1 MMAKLVCHND
11 LTIGSLIKEYISQN
25 KHLFVLYVLFVL
37 LIPLQDIGLPHLF
50 GKLVKTIQ
58 SKGNLTNPLMMI
70 IAIIFILQIAYS
82 IEDHIDVRMFPAI
95 QKFTREKMMNHLFAM
110 QKTQYEE
117 LKVGEITTKIIKMP
131 ALMYAYMDQWK
142 NLFIPRAVVFTVA
155 VIYFFYQDVLIGA
168 TLLVLILSLI
178 LSVFH
183 SIKFCSML
191 AQKRDNLYNQLY
203 EEVDDV
209 LRNAMTVLNYNEE
222 ESELARIDQY
232 HEQYAQLSQKSLD
245 CASRVRYF
253 FMPIICIYLAFFCYY
268 LYNRVTRKQMEPAS
282 FIALFFI
289 MIQITNS
296 MWRIIANVK
305 EAVMRWG
312 MIQET
317 LDIFKV
323 CKKYKRHEVMI
334 PNIPHHSGLTF
345 YNISYSFENRTLFNN
360 LNLHIPLGQK
370 VLIVGH
376 IGSGKSTLLRLLMKY
391 AEPDVGEILI
401 NNIPYSKIKA
411 ADLRSVIG
419 YIPQNPILFN
429 RTVYENVVYGIPHI
443 SKNQVEGLIYDL
455 GLADVFS
462 KMTDGIDTMVGK
474 YGSKVSGGQRQIIWL
489 LRTILQNPD
498 IILMDEPTSSIDEK
512 TKEVVQHLCNVL
524 MKDKTVIMVTHDA
537 FLTQFADRIIHMR
550 HGEVVD
556 DQLSSSSSSPSS

>member
-1 MMAKLVCHND
+1 MHELQCHND

-25 KHLFVLYVLFVL
+25 KQLFILYVLFVL

-58 SKGNLTNPLMMI
+58 TRGSLTNPLVMI
-70 IAIIFILQIAYS
+70 ISIIFILQIAYS
-82 IEDHIDVRMFPAI
+82 IEDHIDMRMFPAI

-110 QKTQYEE
+110 QKNHYEE

-131 ALMYAYMDQWK
+131 ALMYSYMDQWK

-155 VIYFFYQDVLIGA
+155 IIYFFYQDVLIGA
-168 TLLVLILSLI
+168 TLMVLVLTLVA
-178 LSVFH
+178 SVFH
-183 SIKFCSML
+183 SIKYCSIL
-191 AQKRDNLYNQLY
+191 AQKRDFLYNQLY

-209 LRNAMTVLNYNEE
+209 LRNALTVLNYNEE
-222 ESELARIDQY
+222 EAELARIDKY
-232 HEQYAQLSQKSLD
+232 HEGYAKLSQEALD
-245 CASRVRYF
+245 CASKVRYF
-253 FMPIICIYLAFFCYY
+253 FMPVISIYLAFFCYY
-268 LYNRVTRKQMEPAS
+268 LYQRVINKKMEPAA

-305 EAVMRWG
+305 DAVMRWG

-323 CKKYKRHEVMI
+323 CKKYKNHEVII
-334 PNIPHHSGLTF
+334 PNVPYSKGIILH
-345 YNISYSFENRTLFNN
+345 NISYSFEKRVLFNN
-360 LNLHIPLGQK
+360 LNVHIPLGQK

-391 AEPDVGEILI
+391 AEPDQGDIFI
-401 NNIPYSKIKA
+401 NNIPYSKIKSSE
-411 ADLRSVIG
+411 LRSFIG

-429 RTVYENVVYGIPHI
+429 RTVYENVVYGIPNV
-443 SKNQVEGLIYDL
+443 SKNAVEKLIYDM
-455 GLADVFS
+455 GLSDVFS
-462 KMTDGIDTMVGK
+462 KMTDGIDTPVGK

-512 TKEVVQHLCNVL
+512 TKEIVNRLCTVL
-524 MKDKTVIMVTHDA
+524 MKEKTVIMVTHDA
-537 FLTQFADRIIHMR
+537 FLTQFADRVIYMR
-550 HGEVVD
+550 HGEIID
-556 DQLSSSSSSPSS
+556 DQLSSSSSSK